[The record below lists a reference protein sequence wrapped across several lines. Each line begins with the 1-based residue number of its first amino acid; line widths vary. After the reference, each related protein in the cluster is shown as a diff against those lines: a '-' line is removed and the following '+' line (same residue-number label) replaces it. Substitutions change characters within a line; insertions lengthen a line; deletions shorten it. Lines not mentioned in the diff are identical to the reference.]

1 MSKET
6 IYPTIHLNGTP
17 KNELLDSYYQIAIA
31 IEKLTKTIS
40 EATFHGR
47 DYYPQDEDP
56 IKDALMDDN
65 AFSKAYD
72 QRLKHLRNL
81 HDFDIYIANHINH
94 ILDQD

>member
-6 IYPTIHLNGTP
+6 IYPTIHLDGTS
-17 KNELLDSYYQIAIA
+17 KNELLDDYYQIAIA
-31 IEKLTKTIS
+31 LEKLTKTIS
-40 EATFHGR
+40 EATFHNR

-56 IKDALMDDN
+56 MKDAFMDDN

-81 HDFDIYIANHINH
+81 HDFGIYITNHINH

>member
-17 KNELLDSYYQIAIA
+17 KNKLLDSYYQIAIA

-81 HDFDIYIANHINH
+81 HDFGIYIANHINH
-94 ILDQD
+94 ILNHD

>member
-17 KNELLDSYYQIAIA
+17 KNELLDSYYQIAIG

-81 HDFDIYIANHINH
+81 NDFGIYIANHINH
-94 ILDQD
+94 ILDQK